1 MKKQN
6 LKLVRGDDVSFRFS
20 IKDSTGQPLALKDLR
35 FDLHLVSYQ
44 GEVLIALST
53 DDGSI
58 ETAEAG
64 QMVLHFSHQQTA
76 RAEWTSANYDLQLTT
91 AEGKRKTI
99 MYGVVQL
106 THDYTRV

>member
-1 MKKQN
+1 
-6 LKLVRGDDVSFRFS
+6 
-20 IKDSTGQPLALKDLR
+20 
-35 FDLHLVSYQ
+35 
-44 GEVLIALST
+44 
-53 DDGSI
+53 
-58 ETAEAG
+58 
-64 QMVLHFSHQQTA
+64 MVLHFSHQQTA

>member
-20 IKDSTGQPLALKDLR
+20 IKDSTGQPLALK
-35 FDLHLVSYQ
+35 DLHLVSYQ

>member
-20 IKDSTGQPLALKDLR
+20 IKDSTGQPLALKDLW

-44 GEVLIALST
+44 GEVLITLST

-76 RAEWTSANYDLQLTT
+76 RAEWTSANYDLQLT
-91 AEGKRKTI
+91 
-99 MYGVVQL
+99 
-106 THDYTRV
+106 HDYTRV